1 VYSDDESRQPGGG
14 FARGRRGEIERRGR
28 ATYRHGE
35 ESKRARIKAGFIV
48 ERVYCTGVT
57 PARETAGD

>member
-1 VYSDDESRQPGGG
+1 MSSQERKGGS
-14 FARGRRGEIERRGR
+14 ERRGW

-57 PARETAGD
+57 PAWSPVRGEDD